1 MSDISGAAGGVADNA
16 VHDMRERMIR
26 LEGKVDRIADKLD
39 DKFEALAQKIEHGDK
54 ETVSLVKLYAQ
65 DLSHVKDSVV
75 DHERDIEAVKAEV
88 ETLKRWKSQ
97 VIGIALGIGT
107 ASGGIAGLVGSALFG
122 KG

>member
-1 MSDISGAAGGVADNA
+1 MSETTGGEMNSADI
-16 VHDMRERMIR
+16 RERMIR

-65 DLSHVKDSVV
+65 DLAHVRESVANH
-75 DHERDIEAVKAEV
+75 DHDIETVKTEI
-88 ETLKRWKSQ
+88 ETLKRWKAQ

-107 ASGGIAGLVGSALFG
+107 ASGGVAGLVGSAVFG

>member
-1 MSDISGAAGGVADNA
+1 MSDISATDGQH
-16 VHDMRERMIR
+16 HDIRERMIR

-65 DLSHVKDSVV
+65 DLTHVKDSVA
-75 DHERDIEAVKAEV
+75 DHDRDIENIKAEV
-88 ETLKRWKSQ
+88 ENLKRWKAQ